1 MLVEVEMIKM
11 KTIIKAYLVD
21 HMYTTMKEVE
31 KLFWLQMMQKLVTEN
46 LVPSGQ
52 VIFQNQIYLT
62 SEFLLSQKENA
73 SGSPEEIFILMSW
86 LVNSHLELSQ
96 GEEGCHGGWEDG

>member
-1 MLVEVEMIKM
+1 MQLEVEMIKM

-62 SEFLLSQKENA
+62 PEFLLSQNEDA
-73 SGSPEEIFILMSW
+73 SGSPEEIFYFDELTG
-86 LVNSHLELSQ
+86 ELSS
-96 GEEGCHGGWEDG
+96 GT